1 MPLFLPIS
9 SLVGTVLPEL
19 MCYTACTIQVLMCL
33 FVLQHF
39 SAELNCTYGL
49 ERMKCLHHLAYQRW
63 VKSSNGQHIYYME
76 NVRLW

>member
-39 SAELNCTYGL
+39 GAELNCTYGS
-49 ERMKCLHHLAYQRW
+49 RKDA
-63 VKSSNGQHIYYME
+63 VPSSPGSSEMG
-76 NVRLW
+76 